1 MKLHA
6 WACISISAEN
16 NRPRGLL
23 AVRRRTYFFFFLFF
37 LFSQIDIKS
46 NISSLPCFDS
56 LRELLSIINVKTIR
70 IYISIYFC
78 FPFREVVR
86 VISERSKTND
96 FVVPCKSCPSTDRV
110 NGSILSILRDLIFL
124 LFFFFFYVLVKKIR
138 STYLLQFEREKKN
151 IVDDCWDGLS
161 SPFEKLTINVTL
173 SFGRK
178 QSGTK
183 GQFSIS
189 LRTTPLWWRKKS
201 KACSRVTLSYLSIGI
216 LSRKSNG
223 LVRWMEERSSNYF
236 THREYF
242 TKRNRILN

>member
-1 MKLHA
+1 MLNIGSRIFVVFFSFFNNEIAHA
-6 WACISISAEN
+6 SLYLDICRKQSPARVAGCQAQN
-16 NRPRGLL
+16 VL
-23 AVRRRTYFFFFLFF
+23 FFFLFF

-124 LFFFFFYVLVKKIR
+124 LFFFFFTCL
-138 STYLLQFEREKKN
+138 
-151 IVDDCWDGLS
+151 
-161 SPFEKLTINVTL
+161 
-173 SFGRK
+173 
-178 QSGTK
+178 
-183 GQFSIS
+183 
-189 LRTTPLWWRKKS
+189 
-201 KACSRVTLSYLSIGI
+201 
-216 LSRKSNG
+216 
-223 LVRWMEERSSNYF
+223 
-236 THREYF
+236 
-242 TKRNRILN
+242 

>member
-1 MKLHA
+1 MKLHTR
-6 WACISISAEN
+6 ACISISAEN

-78 FPFREVVR
+78 FREVVR

-124 LFFFFFYVLVKKIR
+124 LFFFF
-138 STYLLQFEREKKN
+138 
-151 IVDDCWDGLS
+151 
-161 SPFEKLTINVTL
+161 
-173 SFGRK
+173 
-178 QSGTK
+178 
-183 GQFSIS
+183 
-189 LRTTPLWWRKKS
+189 LRARKKKFVARTCCNS
-201 KACSRVTLSYLSIGI
+201 NA
-216 LSRKSNG
+216 RK
-223 LVRWMEERSSNYF
+223 RISSMIVEMVY
-236 THREYF
+236 HRPL
-242 TKRNRILN
+242 KN

>member
-124 LFFFFFYVLVKKIR
+124 LFFFFFLR
-138 STYLLQFEREKKN
+138 AREKKFVARVCCN
-151 IVDDCWDGLS
+151 SNARKRISSMIV
-161 SPFEKLTINVTL
+161 EIIYH
-173 SFGRK
+173 R
-178 QSGTK
+178 
-183 GQFSIS
+183 
-189 LRTTPLWWRKKS
+189 PLK
-201 KACSRVTLSYLSIGI
+201 
-216 LSRKSNG
+216 N
-223 LVRWMEERSSNYF
+223 
-236 THREYF
+236 
-242 TKRNRILN
+242 